1 VKNPSALFLGLTA
14 ALCWGV
20 SDFAA
25 RFASRRVGAYRALL
39 FMQLIGFSALTV
51 FRIFTGGFSRDS
63 ALGWHPWAFAL
74 AAGVFNAIGSL
85 ALYYSFEIGVLTIV
99 APISSSYPAITVAL
113 AFLSGE
119 RVRGLNA
126 AGLATAIMGVML
138 AATSFGSAG
147 ITRVSPPATASR
159 AHLSTGVGWSL
170 LSMITFGIMFWFLG
184 FQVLPVL
191 GAAASVW
198 VIRLSTSSMLLAAA
212 APARQQVRLPRGGVW
227 WLLVVMGLMDTT
239 AYVANN
245 AGLRAGPVSVITVVA
260 SLYGAVTVVLS
271 SIFLR
276 ERLERTQWLGIAL
289 IFAGIILV
297 NL

>member
-1 VKNPSALFLGLTA
+1 
-14 ALCWGV
+14 
-20 SDFAA
+20 
-25 RFASRRVGAYRALL
+25 
-39 FMQLIGFSALTV
+39 MQLIGLSALGV
-51 FRIFTGGFSRDS
+51 FLIFTGGFSTG
-63 ALGWHPWAFAL
+63 AAPGWHPWAL
-74 AAGVFNAIGSL
+74 AIVAGVLNTIGSL

-99 APISSSYPAITVAL
+99 APISSSYPAVTVAL

-126 AGLATAIMGVML
+126 AGLATSMIGVLL

-147 ITRVSPPATASR
+147 NTGAWPQATASH
-159 AHLSTGVGWSL
+159 AHFSKGVGWSL

-191 GAAASVW
+191 GAAVSVW
-198 VIRLSTSSMLLAAA
+198 VIRLSTSSMLLAVA
-212 APARQQVRLPRGGVW
+212 APAHRQVSFPRGGVW
-227 WLLVVMGLMDTT
+227 WLLVVMGLTDTT

-245 AGLRAGPVSVITVVA
+245 AGLRVGPVSVITVVA

-276 ERLERTQWLGIAL
+276 ERLERTQWLGIGL

-297 NL
+297 SL